1 MSVNHFDAL
10 EKTPA
15 NYVPLTPLSFLT
27 RTADLHPSRTAVIY
41 GERHYNWADVE
52 ERTTRLASALANAG
66 IGPGDT
72 VSIMCPNTPE
82 IFEAHFGVPKAGAV
96 LNAINTRLDV
106 DTVAYILDHS
116 DAKVLL
122 ADTALSTTVK
132 AALEKVDREITVI
145 DLSLIH
151 I

>member
-82 IFEAHFGVPKAGAV
+82 IFCLLYTSPSPRDR
-96 LNAINTRLDV
+96 TRSRMPSS
-106 DTVAYILDHS
+106 A
-116 DAKVLL
+116 
-122 ADTALSTTVK
+122 
-132 AALEKVDREITVI
+132 
-145 DLSLIH
+145 
-151 I
+151 